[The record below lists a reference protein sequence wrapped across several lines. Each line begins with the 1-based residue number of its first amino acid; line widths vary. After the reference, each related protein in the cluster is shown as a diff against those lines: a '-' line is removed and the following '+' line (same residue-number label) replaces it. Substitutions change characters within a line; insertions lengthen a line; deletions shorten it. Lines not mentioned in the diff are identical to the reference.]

1 MEFLKK
7 SWKWIVGVIGFFI
20 GLVWFMNAN
29 TSRKVK
35 KIKKN
40 IKSNE
45 KKTKEVDKKIENIKK
60 KKKNTKKKIA
70 TTNQELKNIK
80 KKKPT
85 VKKRTAKQADSALRK
100 RLKKKN

>member
-7 SWKWIVGVIGFFI
+7 SWKFIVGVIGFFI

-29 TSRKVK
+29 SNRKVK

-45 KKTKEVDKKIENIKK
+45 KKTKEVNKKIENVKK
-60 KKKNTKKKIA
+60 EKEVTKKKIA
-70 TTNQELKNIK
+70 KTNQQLKNVK

-85 VKKRTAKQADSALRK
+85 VKKRTGKQSAKALK
-100 RLKKKN
+100 DRLKKSN

>member
-7 SWKWIVGVIGFFI
+7 SWKWILGVIGFFI

-29 TSRKVK
+29 SSRKVK

-45 KKTKEVDKKIENIKK
+45 KKTKEVDKKIEDVKK
-60 KKKNTKKKIA
+60 KKKFIKRKIKKSKSIFPKKI
-70 TTNQELKNIK
+70 QF
-80 KKKPT
+80 
-85 VKKRTAKQADSALRK
+85 KKRYSSDKISIY
-100 RLKKKN
+100 

>member
-7 SWKWIVGVIGFFI
+7 SWKWIAGIIGFFI

-29 TSRKVK
+29 SSKKVK

-45 KKTKEVDKKIENIKK
+45 KKTKEVDKKIEKVKK
-60 KKKNTKKKIA
+60 EKKVTKKKIA
-70 TTNQELKNIK
+70 KTNQQLKNVR
-80 KKKPT
+80 KKKPK
-85 VKKRTAKQADSALRK
+85 VKKRTGKQSATS
-100 RLKKKN
+100 LKNRIKK